1 MYSISLDN
9 EIHKYQLNLVNKA
22 SNNEEEKIEN
32 DLGTVLFG
40 LQNLL
45 KDKIPTLKM
54 YSVHTRGDQI
64 VHGHGYFCGKL
75 WQDWALIDWGI
86 DGKLPAK
93 IWGFLDLSALSVYNC
108 PSYGGILLKPG
119 TYAVIESA
127 VWVEDEELMSLSEV
141 FIPIMLDVALI
152 TNNQVTKQT
161 IFLADVEAIVE
172 PIAVI
177 PDIGGPPNS
186 YFRVKE
192 CKQW

>member
-1 MYSISLDN
+1 MED
-9 EIHKYQLNLVNKA
+9 
-22 SNNEEEKIEN
+22 
-32 DLGTVLFG
+32 DLANFLFG
-40 LQNLL
+40 LQNLI

-64 VHGHGYFCGKL
+64 FRGHGYFCGKP
-75 WQDWALIDWGI
+75 WQDWALIDWGL

-127 VWVEDEELMSLSEV
+127 VWVEDKELTSLLEV

-152 TNNQVTKQT
+152 TNNQVTKQN
-161 IFLADVEAIVE
+161 FFQADVEAMV
-172 PIAVI
+172 
-177 PDIGGPPNS
+177 
-186 YFRVKE
+186 
-192 CKQW
+192 